1 MNVFRVGL
9 LADHVHIT
17 MGGVVDQSPED
28 IAWSY
33 LNNCAYAVGMEPIF
47 PFVSPTHCNLTLPGS
62 VHIIAERCGREPVE
76 LADDCCRRLP
86 DGFRH
91 FVMFQAELQR
101 SFRLCVVFVLLFAV
115 FTAATV
121 KAEDTEQGTRQFA
134 VAVGFQNQKLYE
146 SAIDEWKT
154 FLQKFPE
161 DSRVDK
167 ATHYLG
173 TCQLQAK
180 QLPAAAAT
188 FESVLQKYPKFELLD
203 QTILNLGTA
212 RYTQAQ
218 ASKKPEDYTKA
229 ETAFASLAQDFPQS
243 LYAGRALYYQAES
256 QYQQNKL
263 DDAAASYAALTNSF
277 PKDELVP
284 DATYALGICQE
295 ALKKTDDALAT
306 FTAFEAKFPQ
316 HALLTEVKMRHA
328 ELLFTGGEFDQAQGL
343 FAQVSTVKEF
353 PLADTAMLRQ
363 ARCLYELKKYD
374 EAGTL
379 YWTVPKE
386 FAQSKHYDT
395 AVLAGAKCFYLTG
408 KYAHA
413 RSGLEYV
420 AKRDVPEAAEAS
432 QWIGRSLLK
441 EQNPQ
446 EALQVLDAAIAKHG
460 SSPAFP
466 QLVLA
471 RIDALYELPDRRA
484 ETVPLYA
491 EFSQKYP
498 QNELA
503 SQAQYMS
510 ALTALEFDNHAA
522 AKAGSDAFAKRYPN
536 DALLPDVQF
545 IGAEARLLL
554 REFADAERLY
564 RDFLKLA
571 PQHASAAQARVRLGL
586 ALQLAGR
593 NGDALKEL
601 DSTLKSLSDA
611 ALKSEAMAIMGRCQ
625 VAENQLDKAAIAFE
639 KSLAAQPDR
648 TQSDQT
654 LLALADVYRRLDRP
668 SDSAAK
674 LEQLKREFPKSPLGE
689 EATFRLGEA
698 AYAQNAFDQAIN
710 QYAVVVSTWP
720 AGTFAPHAQYGLG
733 WSYFKKQDFAKSVE
747 AIKTLADRYGKSELA
762 PKGMYVRAMAEY
774 QLGQFPAAVE
784 DVGVFLRSNP
794 PQKDALDAEYLL
806 GLSFAAQQKFAEA
819 TQAYAGILAKD
830 PKYADADKVLYELGW
845 AHFELTQSKES
856 IAAFRRLGTE
866 FPDSALAAESWFRV
880 GESYYDAGE
889 FPAAV
894 KAYSEAQAKAAA
906 VASQEIGEKAAHKR
920 GWSFLKANDFAAATG
935 AFESQLKSYPGG
947 PLSGDAQFLLGECL
961 YKQKQWQPALTHY
974 AAVIAANHPTY
985 TALALYR
992 SGECAAALEQW
1003 EESGRLH
1010 QQALDGFPEFELKPE
1025 ARYGVGWAL
1034 QQQNKLAE
1042 AIPYYEKVTE
1052 ETETETAAK
1061 ARFMIGECYFA
1072 QKNHKE
1078 ATKHFLKAAFAYG
1091 HKEWSAM
1098 AWFEAARCFE
1108 VLQDVAQAKNCYQQM
1123 IDKFPDHPK
1132 VADARKRLGEL

>member
-1 MNVFRVGL
+1 
-9 LADHVHIT
+9 
-17 MGGVVDQSPED
+17 
-28 IAWSY
+28 
-33 LNNCAYAVGMEPIF
+33 
-47 PFVSPTHCNLTLPGS
+47 
-62 VHIIAERCGREPVE
+62 
-76 LADDCCRRLP
+76 
-86 DGFRH
+86 
-91 FVMFQAELQR
+91 MFQVE
-101 SFRLCVVFVLLFAV
+101 FRRFAPVCMAFAVLFAS
-115 FTAATV
+115 FTATAV
-121 KAEDTEQGTRQFA
+121 KGEETEQGTRQFA

-154 FLQKFPE
+154 FLQKFPK

-188 FESVLQKYPKFELLD
+188 FESVLQKYPKCELLD

-212 RYTQAQ
+212 WYSLAQ
-218 ASKKPEDYTKA
+218 ESKKPEDYVHA
-229 ETAFASLAQDFPQS
+229 ETAFARLAEEFPQS
-243 LYAGRALYYQAES
+243 PYAGRALYYKGES

-263 DDAAASYAALTNSF
+263 DEAAASYAALRNTF
-277 PKDELVP
+277 PNDELVP

-295 ALKKTDDALAT
+295 SLKKMDDALAT
-306 FTAFEAKFPQ
+306 FTAFEAEFPQ

-328 ELLFTGGEFDQAQGL
+328 ELLFTGGKFDQAQEL
-343 FAQVSTVKEF
+343 FAQVSSVKEF

-374 EAGTL
+374 EAGNL
-379 YWTVPKE
+379 YWNVPRQ

-395 AVLAGAKCFYLTG
+395 AVLAGAKCYYLTG

-413 RSGLEYV
+413 RSGLENV

-441 EQNPQ
+441 EKNPQ
-446 EALQVLDAAIAKHG
+446 EALKVLDAAIAKHG

-498 QNELA
+498 QDELA
-503 SQAQYMS
+503 SQAQYMA
-510 ALTALEFDNHAA
+510 ALTALEIDSHAA
-522 AKAGSDAFAKRYPN
+522 AKASSDAFAKRFPN
-536 DALLPDVQF
+536 DALLPDVLF

-554 REFADAERLY
+554 REFTEAEKLY
-564 RDFLKLA
+564 RDFLTRA
-571 PQHASAAQARVRLGL
+571 PQHANAAQARVRLGL
-586 ALQLAGR
+586 ALQLDGR

-601 DSTLKSLSDA
+601 ESTLKSLSDA
-611 ALKSEAMAIMGRCQ
+611 ALKSEALAIMGRCQ
-625 VAENQLDKAAIAFE
+625 VAEKQMDKAATVFE
-639 KSLAAQPDR
+639 QSLAAKPDR
-648 TQSDQT
+648 PQSDET
-654 LLALADVYRRLDRP
+654 LLALADVYRRMDRA

-674 LEQLKREFPKSPLGE
+674 LEQLKREFPKSPLAE

-698 AYAQNAFDQAIN
+698 AYAQNAFDQAIS
-710 QYAVVVSTWP
+710 QYALVVSTWP
-720 AGTFAPHAQYGLG
+720 DGTFAPHAQYGLG

-747 AIKTLADRYGKSELA
+747 ATKTLADRYGKSELA
-762 PKGMYVRAMAEY
+762 PKGMYVRAMAQY
-774 QLGQFPAAVE
+774 QLGQFPAAVD
-784 DVGVFLRSNP
+784 DVRAFLSSNP

-819 TQAYAGILAKD
+819 AQAYIGILARD

-845 AHFELTQSKES
+845 AHSELTQSKES

-866 FPDSALAAESWFRV
+866 FPDSPLAAESWFRV
-880 GESYYDAGE
+880 GEAYYDAGE
-889 FPAAV
+889 FPEAV
-894 KAYSEAQAKAAA
+894 KAYSEAQAKAA
-906 VASQEIGEKAAHKR
+906 ASQEIGEKAAHKR
-920 GWSFLKANDFAAATG
+920 GWSFLKANSFAEASS
-935 AFESQLKSYPGG
+935 AFESQLTAYPGG
-947 PLSGDAQFLLGECL
+947 ALAGDAAFLLGECL
-961 YKQKQWQPALTHY
+961 YKQKQWQPALAHY
-974 AAVIAANHPTY
+974 ASVIAANHPTY
-985 TALALYR
+985 NALALYR

-1003 EESGRLH
+1003 DESRQFH

-1034 QQQNKLAE
+1034 QQQNKLVE

-1108 VLQDVAQAKNCYQQM
+1108 VLKDVAQAKNCYQQM

-1132 VADARKRLGEL
+1132 VVDAKKRLGEL

>member
-1 MNVFRVGL
+1 MS
-9 LADHVHIT
+9 
-17 MGGVVDQSPED
+17 Q
-28 IAWSY
+28 
-33 LNNCAYAVGMEPIF
+33 
-47 PFVSPTHCNLTLPGS
+47 
-62 VHIIAERCGREPVE
+62 VE
-76 LADDCCRRLP
+76 LRRF
-86 DGFRH
+86 G
-91 FVMFQAELQR
+91 
-101 SFRLCVVFVLLFAV
+101 RLCLVFTLLSAL
-115 FTAATV
+115 FTAAKV
-121 KAEDTEQGTRQFA
+121 KGEDTEQGTRQFA

-154 FLQKFPE
+154 FLQKFPD

-188 FESVLQKYPKFELLD
+188 FESVLQKYPKCELLD

-212 RYTQAQ
+212 WYSLAQ
-218 ASKKPEDYTKA
+218 ESKKPEDYALA
-229 ETAFASLAQDFPQS
+229 EIAFARLAEEFPQS
-243 LYAGRALYYQAES
+243 PYAGRALYYKGES

-263 DDAAASYAALTNSF
+263 DEAAASYAALTNTF
-277 PKDELVP
+277 PNDELVP

-295 ALKKTDDALAT
+295 SLKKPDDALAT
-306 FTAFEAKFPQ
+306 FTAFEARFPQ

-328 ELLFTGGEFDQAQGL
+328 ELLFAGAKFDQAQGL
-343 FAQVSTVKEF
+343 FAQVSGVKVF

-374 EAGTL
+374 EAGNL
-379 YWTVPKE
+379 YWNVPRQ

-413 RSGLEYV
+413 RSGLENV

-441 EQNPQ
+441 EKNPQ
-446 EALQVLDAAIAKHG
+446 EALKVLDAAIVKYG
-460 SSPAFP
+460 SSRAFP
-466 QLVLA
+466 HLVLA
-471 RIDALYELPDRRA
+471 RIDAMYELSDRRA

-491 EFSQKYP
+491 EFAQKYP
-498 QNELA
+498 QDELA

-510 ALTALEFDNHAA
+510 ALTALEIDNHAI
-522 AKAGSDAFAKRYPN
+522 AKANSDAFVTRFPN
-536 DALLPDVQF
+536 DSLLPDVLF
-545 IGAEARLLL
+545 ISAEARLLL
-554 REFADAERLY
+554 REFDDAERLY
-564 RDFLKLA
+564 RDFLANA
-571 PQHASAAQARVRLGL
+571 PQHANAAQAQVRVGL
-586 ALQLAGR
+586 ALQLGGR
-593 NGDALKEL
+593 NADALKEL
-601 DSTLKSLSDA
+601 DAAVNSLPDA
-611 ALKSEAMAIMGRCQ
+611 VLKSEALAIIGRCQ
-625 VAENQLDKAAIAFE
+625 VAEKQLEKAASAFE
-639 KSLAAQPDR
+639 QSLAAKPDR
-648 TQSDQT
+648 PQTDQT
-654 LLALADVYRRLDRP
+654 LLALADVYRRLERT
-668 SDSAAK
+668 SDSATR
-674 LEQLKREFPKSPLGE
+674 LEQLKREFPKSPLAE
-689 EATFRLGEA
+689 EATFRLGEL
-698 AYAQNAFDQAIN
+698 AYSQSTFDQAISL
-710 QYAVVVSTWP
+710 YAMVVSTWP
-720 AGTFAPHAQYGLG
+720 DGTFAPHAQYGLG
-733 WSYFKKQDFAKSVE
+733 WSYLKRQDFAKSVE
-747 AIKTLADRYGKSELA
+747 ATKMLADLYGKSELA
-762 PKGMYVRAMAEY
+762 PKGLYVRAMAQY
-774 QLGQFPAAVE
+774 QLGQFAAAVD
-784 DVGVFLRSNP
+784 DVRAFLSSNP
-794 PQKDALDAEYLL
+794 PQKNALDAEYLL

-819 TQAYAGILAKD
+819 ALAYAGILTKD

-866 FPDSALAAESWFRV
+866 FPDSPLAAESWFRV

-889 FPAAV
+889 YPDAV

-906 VASQEIGEKAAHKR
+906 TASQEIGEKAAHKR
-920 GWSFLKANDFAAATG
+920 SWSFLKANDFAAATG

-947 PLSGDAQFLLGECL
+947 PLAGDAEFLLGECW
-961 YKQKQWQPALTHY
+961 YMQKEWQPALTHY
-974 AAVIAANHPTY
+974 ATVIAANHPTY
-985 TALALYR
+985 NALARYR

-1003 EESGRLH
+1003 DESRRFH
-1010 QQALDGFPEFELKPE
+1010 QQVLDGFPEFELKPE

-1042 AIPYYEKVTE
+1042 AIPYYEIVTE

-1061 ARFMIGECYFA
+1061 ARFMIGECWFA

-1091 HKEWSAM
+1091 HKQWSAM

-1108 VLQDVAQAKNCYQQM
+1108 VLQDVGQAKNCYQQM

-1132 VADARKRLGEL
+1132 VVDAKKRLGEL

>member
-1 MNVFRVGL
+1 
-9 LADHVHIT
+9 
-17 MGGVVDQSPED
+17 
-28 IAWSY
+28 
-33 LNNCAYAVGMEPIF
+33 
-47 PFVSPTHCNLTLPGS
+47 
-62 VHIIAERCGREPVE
+62 
-76 LADDCCRRLP
+76 
-86 DGFRH
+86 
-91 FVMFQAELQR
+91 MFQVE
-101 SFRLCVVFVLLFAV
+101 FRRFSPVCMAFAVLFAS
-115 FTAATV
+115 FTATTV
-121 KAEDTEQGTRQFA
+121 KGEETEQGTRQFA

-154 FLQKFPE
+154 FLQKFPK

-188 FESVLQKYPKFELLD
+188 FESVLQKYPKCELLD

-212 RYTQAQ
+212 WYSLAQ
-218 ASKKPEDYTKA
+218 ESKKPEDYAHA
-229 ETAFASLAQDFPQS
+229 EIAFARLAEEFPQS
-243 LYAGRALYYQAES
+243 PYAGRALYYKGES

-263 DDAAASYAALTNSF
+263 DEAAASYAALRNTF
-277 PKDELVP
+277 PNDELVP

-295 ALKKTDDALAT
+295 SLKKMDDALAT
-306 FTAFEAKFPQ
+306 FTAFEAEFPQ

-328 ELLFTGGEFDQAQGL
+328 ELLFTGGKFDQAQGL
-343 FAQVSTVKEF
+343 FAQVSSVKEF

-374 EAGTL
+374 EAGNL
-379 YWTVPKE
+379 YWNVPRQ

-395 AVLAGAKCFYLTG
+395 AVLAGAKCYYLTG

-413 RSGLEYV
+413 RSGLENV

-441 EQNPQ
+441 EKNPQ
-446 EALQVLDAAIAKHG
+446 EALKVLDAAIAKHG

-498 QNELA
+498 QDELA
-503 SQAQYMS
+503 SQAQYMA
-510 ALTALEFDNHAA
+510 ALTALEIDDHAT
-522 AKAGSDAFAKRYPN
+522 AKASSDAFAKRFPN
-536 DALLPDVQF
+536 DALLPDVLF
-545 IGAEARLLL
+545 ISAEARLLL
-554 REFADAERLY
+554 REYTDAERLY
-564 RDFLKLA
+564 RDFLTRA
-571 PQHASAAQARVRLGL
+571 PQHANAAQARVRLGL
-586 ALQLAGR
+586 ALQLDGR

-601 DSTLKSLSDA
+601 ESTLKSLSDE
-611 ALKSEAMAIMGRCQ
+611 ALKSEALAIMGRCQ
-625 VAENQLDKAAIAFE
+625 VAEKQMDKAATVFE
-639 KSLAAQPDR
+639 QSLAAKPDR
-648 TQSDQT
+648 PQSDET
-654 LLALADVYRRLDRP
+654 LLALADVYRRMDRA

-674 LEQLKREFPKSPLGE
+674 LEQLKREFPKSPLAE

-698 AYAQNAFDQAIN
+698 AYAQNAIDQAIN
-710 QYAVVVSTWP
+710 QYTVVVSTWP
-720 AGTFAPHAQYGLG
+720 KGTFAPHAQYGLG
-733 WSYFKKQDFAKSVE
+733 WSYFKKQDFAKSIE
-747 AIKTLADRYGKSELA
+747 ATKMLADLYGKSELA
-762 PKGMYVRAMAEY
+762 PKGLYVRAMAQY
-774 QLGQFPAAVE
+774 QLGQYAAAVD
-784 DVGVFLRSNP
+784 DVRTFLSSNP

-819 TQAYAGILAKD
+819 AQAYTGILARD

-845 AHFELTQSKES
+845 AHSELSQSKES

-866 FPDSALAAESWFRV
+866 FPDSPLAAESWFRV
-880 GESYYDAGE
+880 GEAYYDAGE
-889 FPAAV
+889 FPEAV
-894 KAYSEAQAKAAA
+894 KAYSEAQAKAA
-906 VASQEIGEKAAHKR
+906 ASQEIGEKAAHKR
-920 GWSFLKANDFAAATG
+920 GWSFLKANSFAEASS
-935 AFESQLKSYPGG
+935 AFESQLTAYPGG
-947 PLSGDAQFLLGECL
+947 TLSGDAEFLLGECL
-961 YKQKQWQPALTHY
+961 YKQKQWQPALAHY
-974 AAVIAANHPTY
+974 ASVIAANHPTY
-985 TALALYR
+985 NALALYR

-1003 EESGRLH
+1003 NESRQFH

-1034 QQQNKLAE
+1034 QQQNKLVE

-1108 VLQDVAQAKNCYQQM
+1108 VLQDVGQAKNCYQQM

-1132 VADARKRLGEL
+1132 VVDAKKRLGEL